1 MDTPFSYKAWWVFL
15 CIFTTPFYFINFFF
29 FFLEGVNFW
38 WKMSKNVY
46 FFIFAKSAEDLLQHE
61 QAVSK
66 ALTDSR

>member
-15 CIFTTPFYFINFFF
+15 CIFTTPFYIINFFF
-29 FFLEGVNFW
+29 
-38 WKMSKNVY
+38 WKVLISDGKWAKNVY

-61 QAVSK
+61 QAVSE